1 MNIKELLGS
10 TDSLAYFDL
19 TAETQIT
26 SDAFPLY
33 LGATFAQ
40 KKTCDNFRQVNY
52 ARCSILQVECCCSQ
66 IEQEIS
72 GIYFAN
78 ERFKMHL

>member
-10 TDSLAYFDL
+10 TDSLAYFDP

-52 ARCSILQVECCCSQ
+52 GCSQ